1 MLVIQSMMKTLSVL
15 IHMLLAA
22 GLLTVFCAQGAEGL
36 R

>member
-1 MLVIQSMMKTLSVL
+1 MLVIQSMIKTLYVL

-22 GLLTVFCAQGAEGL
+22 ELLTLFCAQGAEGL